1 VAQEVSLAVH
11 AYSKNPLR
19 KICMSSYL
27 LAFSW
32 GIFILLSLTGWGS
45 LLNWLLF
52 PKEETDWGQKA
63 AWGLALSVAVGGV
76 LNLLSSI
83 SRTTVLIYLGV
94 GMAAWLISLVRRSGR
109 VQRSVLEMSGLR
121 HSKGLLLV
129 GGVVVLLA
137 LIQYAGSVSVVHHDH
152 PSGPAGPVRF
162 NQADDFQAYFIFPEK
177 MLQLGSIGRDPFSDR
192 RLESSLGGQAF
203 LDTFILS
210 VLSVQNLHILDP
222 GLGMLLIIGLL
233 WGNFKERGT
242 SLGWS
247 FVLLLTFLWINPPTV
262 NVASLYTGTA
272 MFLSL
277 FRTLAW
283 KALPTS
289 HFFSRI
295 FIIALSGAAICSL
308 KSNFIPACAVLL
320 TCSFLCFVISQNFK
334 RSAIAELAG
343 TAVLMVA
350 FMLPWMISM
359 YQSSGTFLY
368 PLLGKGYH
376 QSAYKDSLCAYCWLT
391 LSKAVELL
399 LKHLTD
405 EFSIALGALGVFYL
419 MFRRR
424 VIVGRE
430 AVLSLL
436 VGAMFG
442 HIVMTIAT
450 GEFQSRY
457 SFPFLFAGT
466 LILIT
471 EAASPQ
477 GAPEQRRWAPLVTVA
492 VAVFVIGT
500 CWNAS
505 RTMYAE
511 CVLSTKE
518 GLKHASLVSDQ
529 ELAAYQTLQRS
540 IPPGEVLLA
549 RLEKPFLLDFK
560 RNPVLAVDWASVSPP
575 PGLPFSRGSEP
586 LARYLGSQSI
596 RYVAY
601 SYGGEAERRKL
612 PANFPSMDI
621 YLRYSYD
628 FEDNMEG
635 LGKTRKHIYDDGN
648 SFLLDLQQPR
658 TGADGAC
665 CTTVQAA
672 N

>member
-1 VAQEVSLAVH
+1 MNSYFLA
-11 AYSKNPLR
+11 S
-19 KICMSSYL
+19 
-27 LAFSW
+27 SW

-52 PKEETDWGQKA
+52 PNDETDWAQKA
-63 AWGLALSVAVGGV
+63 AWGLALSVTMGGI
-76 LNLLSSI
+76 LNSLSLI
-83 SRTTVLIYLGV
+83 SRTTVLIYLGA
-94 GMAAWLISLVRRSGR
+94 GAAAWLIDMLARRRGR
-109 VQRSVLEMSGLR
+109 LQHGLLEMSDLR
-121 HSKGLLLV
+121 RSKTLLLV
-129 GGVVVLLA
+129 AGLVVLLA
-137 LIQYAGSVSVVHHDH
+137 LIQYAGSVSVAHYDH

-162 NQADDFQAYFIFPEK
+162 NQADDFQGYFVFPEK
-177 MLQLGSIGRDPFSDR
+177 MLQLGSMGRDPFSDR

-203 LDTFILS
+203 LDTFVLS
-210 VLSVQNLHILDP
+210 ALSVQNLHIIDP
-222 GLGMLLIIGLL
+222 GLGMLLIIGLM
-233 WGNFKERGT
+233 WGNFRERGT

-247 FVLLLTFLWINPPTV
+247 VALLLTFLWINPPTV

-283 KALPTS
+283 RALPSS
-289 HFFSRI
+289 HFLSRI
-295 FIIALSGAAICSL
+295 LIIALSSAAICSL

-320 TCSFLCFVISQNFK
+320 ACSFICYVISQNFS
-334 RSAIAELAG
+334 RRAIAELVGA
-343 TAVLMVA
+343 AILMVV

-391 LSKAVELL
+391 LFKAVELL

-405 EFSIALGALGVFYL
+405 DFSIALGALGVFYL
-419 MFRRR
+419 AFRQRA
-424 VIVGRE
+424 IVGRE

-436 VGAMFG
+436 VGALFG
-442 HIVMTIAT
+442 HVVMTLAT

-457 SFPFLFAGT
+457 SFPFLLAGV

-471 EAASPQ
+471 ETASRQETP
-477 GAPEQRRWAPLVTVA
+477 GQRKWAPLITA
-492 VAVFVIGT
+492 GVAVFVVGT
-500 CWNAS
+500 CWHDS

-511 CVLSTKE
+511 CVLSAKE
-518 GLKHASLVSDQ
+518 GLKHVSLVSEQ
-529 ELAAYQTLQRS
+529 ELAAYQTLQQS
-540 IPPGEVLLA
+540 IPPGDVLLA
-549 RLEKPFLLDFK
+549 RLEKPFLLNFK

-601 SYGGEAERRKL
+601 SYGGEADRRKL

-648 SFLLDLQQPR
+648 SFLLDLQQSR
-658 TGADGAC
+658 TSSEPAC
-665 CTTVQAA
+665 CTTVQVA
-672 N
+672 NRTK